1 MSKLTLE
8 TMYEK
13 IISEEDARAC
23 KAIPDSACREV
34 PGNFIK
40 MIISQLLT
48 KIGDALI
55 NPKVTLPWI
64 LQSLGAPAFFIGWL
78 VPIRE
83 AGSLLPQLAIASYI
97 RTLPIRKWSWVA
109 GSVFQAIAML
119 AIALSAYSLHG
130 VTAGWVIILFL
141 VLFSFSR
148 GLTSVAAKDVLGK
161 TIPKSQRGQVNGL
174 STSSAGLVT
183 LVLALIMAISAWF
196 DWQAGTD
203 FYALSL
209 AVAGLV
215 WLAAA
220 LVFAQI
226 KEYPG
231 EVDGGKNGLL
241 EAFKQI
247 SLLKTDRAFRHFVA
261 TRTLF
266 LCTALS
272 APYYVVLSQI
282 ALGNQIWLLAFFMF
296 ASGLASFVSGPFWG
310 RFSDRSS
317 KQVMIVGASLSAA
330 VGILLFISH
339 WLFPALTGSMVW
351 LPFLYFVTCIAH
363 DGVRVGR
370 KTYLVDLADGNKR
383 TSYVAVSNTVIGIM
397 LLLVSLLGMLVS
409 ILGVH
414 GLVLLFSLIT
424 FVGVIMAK
432 NLPEVSG
439 DSPSLTLE

>member
-1 MSKLTLE
+1 MSKVLLGSI
-8 TMYEK
+8 YEK
-13 IISEEDARAC
+13 IISDDDARAC
-23 KAIPDSACREV
+23 KAIPDTACKEV
-34 PGNFIK
+34 PGNFVK
-40 MIISQLLT
+40 MIIAQFLT

-64 LQSLGAPAFFIGWL
+64 LQSLGAPTFLVGWL

-83 AGSLLPQLAIASYI
+83 AGSLLPQLAIASYV
-97 RTLPIRKWSWVA
+97 RTLPIRKWTWIV
-109 GSVFQAIAML
+109 GSVLQAIAMF
-119 AIALSAYSLHG
+119 AIALSTFYLEG
-130 VTAGWVIILFL
+130 VTAGWAIIAFL
-141 VLFSFSR
+141 VLFSFAR

-161 TIPKSQRGQVNGL
+161 TIPKNQRGQVNGL
-174 STSSAGLVT
+174 STSTAGLVT
-183 LVLALIMAISAWF
+183 LILALLMAASAWF
-196 DWQAGTD
+196 DWQAGPH
-203 FYALSL
+203 FYTIS
-209 AVAGLV
+209 
-215 WLAAA
+215 LAAA
-220 LVFAQI
+220 GVIWLLASLVFAQI
-226 KEYPG
+226 NEYPG

-241 EAFKQI
+241 EAIKQI

-272 APYYVVLSQI
+272 APYYVVLSQT

-296 ASGLASFVSGPFWG
+296 ASGLASFISGPFWG

-317 KQVMIVGASLSAA
+317 KQVMIIGASLSAM
-330 VGILLFISH
+330 VGVVLFVSH
-339 WLFPALTGSMVW
+339 WLAPSFTSNMFW
-351 LPFLYFVTCIAH
+351 LPTLYFVICIAH

-409 ILGVH
+409 VLGIH

-424 FVGVIMAK
+424 FAGVAMAK
-432 NLPEVSG
+432 GLPEVSV
-439 DSPSLTLE
+439 

>member
-1 MSKLTLE
+1 MSKVSVSS
-8 TMYEK
+8 MYDK
-13 IISEEDARAC
+13 IINDDDARAC

-34 PGNFIK
+34 PGNFVK
-40 MIISQLLT
+40 MLIAQFLT

-64 LQSLGAPAFFIGWL
+64 LQSLGAPTFLVGWL

-97 RTLPIRKWSWVA
+97 RKLPIRKWTWIV
-109 GSVFQAIAML
+109 GSVLQAIAMF
-119 AIALSAYSLHG
+119 AIALSAFYLEG
-130 VTAGWVIILFL
+130 VTAGWTIIGFL

-161 TIPKSQRGQVNGL
+161 TIPKNQRGQVNGI
-174 STSSAGLVT
+174 STSSAGFVT
-183 LVLALIMAISAWF
+183 LILAILMAASALF
-196 DWQAGTD
+196 DWQASQG
-203 FYALSL
+203 FYAMSL
-209 AVAGLV
+209 AAAGV
-215 WLAAA
+215 IWLAAS

-241 EAFKQI
+241 EAIKQV

-272 APYYVVLSQI
+272 APYYVVLSQT

-317 KQVMIVGASLSAA
+317 KQVMIIGSSISAIVG
-330 VGILLFISH
+330 VVLFVTH
-339 WLFPALTGSMVW
+339 WLVPSLTTTQFW
-351 LPFLYFVTCIAH
+351 LPLLYFVVCIAH

-397 LLLVSLLGMLVS
+397 LLVVSLLGALVS
-409 ILGVH
+409 TLGIH
-414 GLVLLFSLIT
+414 GLVLLFSFIT
-424 FVGVIMAK
+424 FAGVAMAK
-432 NLPEVSG
+432 QLPEVSN
-439 DSPSLTLE
+439 

>member
-1 MSKLTLE
+1 MSKLTFD
-8 TMYEK
+8 TIYDK
-13 IISEEDARAC
+13 IISDDDARAC

-40 MIISQLLT
+40 MIIALLLT

-64 LQSLGAPAFFIGWL
+64 LQSLGAPAYFIGWL

-97 RTLPIRKWSWVA
+97 RTLPIRKWSWIA
-109 GSVFQAIAML
+109 GSVFQALAML
-119 AIALSAYSLHG
+119 AIALCAYSLQG
-130 VTAGWVIILFL
+130 VTAGWAIILFL

-183 LVLALIMAISAWF
+183 LVLALLMVISAWF
-196 DWQAGTD
+196 DWQADTG

-209 AVAGLV
+209 AVAGVV

-220 LVFAQI
+220 LVFALI

-231 EVDGGKNGLL
+231 EVDGGKNGLV
-241 EAFKQI
+241 EAIKQL

-272 APYYVVLSQI
+272 APYYVVLSQT

-330 VGILLFISH
+330 VGVILFISH
-339 WLFPALTGSMVW
+339 WLIPSLTASMVW
-351 LPFLYFVTCIAH
+351 LPTLYFVTCIAH

-397 LLLVSLLGMLVS
+397 LLLVSTLGMLVS
-409 ILGVH
+409 ILGIH

-424 FVGVIMAK
+424 FAGVVMAK
-432 NLPEVSG
+432 NLPEVSA
-439 DSPSLTLE
+439 D

>member
-1 MSKLTLE
+1 MSKLQISSI
-8 TMYEK
+8 YDK
-13 IISEEDARAC
+13 IISDDDARAC
-23 KAIPDSACREV
+23 KSIPESACKEV
-34 PGNFIK
+34 PGNFVK
-40 MIISQLLT
+40 MILAQFLT

-64 LQSLGAPAFFIGWL
+64 LQSLGAPAYLIGWL

-97 RTLPIRKWSWVA
+97 RTLPIRKWTWIA
-109 GSVFQAIAML
+109 GSVLQALAMF
-119 AIALSAYSLHG
+119 AIALSAFYLEG
-130 VTAGWVIILFL
+130 ATAGWTIIVFL
-141 VLFSFSR
+141 ILFSFSR

-174 STSSAGLVT
+174 STSSAGFVT
-183 LVLALIMAISAWF
+183 LILAILMMISTWF
-196 DWQAGTD
+196 NWQAGHS
-203 FYALSL
+203 FYAISL
-209 AVAGLV
+209 AVAGFI
-215 WLAAA
+215 WLAASF
-220 LVFAQI
+220 VFAQI
-226 KEYPG
+226 TEYPG

-241 EAFKQI
+241 EAIKQL

-272 APYYVVLSQI
+272 APYYVVLSQT

-317 KQVMIVGASLSAA
+317 KQVMVIGSSLSAV
-330 VGILLFISH
+330 VGVILFLSYLLVPSLLSTAF
-339 WLFPALTGSMVW
+339 W
-351 LPFLYFVTCIAH
+351 LPLLYFVVCIAH

-383 TSYVAVSNTVIGIM
+383 TSYVAVSNTVIGVM
-397 LLLVSLLGMLVS
+397 LLLVSLLGALVS
-409 ILGVH
+409 ILGIH
-414 GLVLLFSLIT
+414 GLVLLFSFIT
-424 FVGVIMAK
+424 FCGVAMAK
-432 NLPEVSG
+432 GLPDVSR
-439 DSPSLTLE
+439 